1 VVSKNCDPA
10 NPAHTATLAY
20 TFGRADGAALD
31 IFLSFDI
38 PTLTIKV
45 AFQSVIGSYDLYLR
59 GTLPNDQTVHETFTV
74 NITEKPAIIIDS

>member
-1 VVSKNCDPA
+1 MVSKNCDPA

-59 GTLPNDQTVHETFTV
+59 GTLPNGQTVHETFTV